1 MLQSVCR
8 AGVEGM
14 TNLSGP
20 SKQDMYKDAVASILS
35 LLIAI
40 TIIAFVGKFLWNT
53 TVAELFTFARP
64 VQSVW
69 QIIGLMIILSMMR
82 YGGTQC
88 PLTPVHRRVRES
100 TVGAGDACV
109 SNGEGYGETK
119 CPHGGVGKQSVPT

>member
-69 QIIGLMIILSMMR
+69 QIIGLMIFMSLMR
-82 YGGTQC
+82 
-88 PLTPVHRRVRES
+88 
-100 TVGAGDACV
+100 
-109 SNGEGYGETK
+109 
-119 CPHGGVGKQSVPT
+119 